1 MKRILIAGNLNAADI
16 RITPS
21 YLRSVR
27 KAGALPVVSFAETD
41 EEARLFA
48 DEYDAL
54 LMPGGGDL
62 PGEHFGQTRHSACTY
77 DDPMRDLSD
86 RLLFNAFRE
95 ADKRI
100 LGICRGCQVINVF
113 LGGTLH
119 QHLPD
124 AYHPVLWHNDHAAG
138 RHAVHIARDTL
149 LETFF
154 GAGEIKVNS
163 HHHQA
168 IDSPGMGLHITAKAP
183 DGVTEAVEGDNI
195 LLIQWHP
202 ERMDDGML
210 PIFTWLCGY
219 RIT

>member
-1 MKRILIAGNLNAADI
+1 MKRILIAGNIN
-16 RITPS
+16 PS
-21 YLRSVR
+21 DVKASPPYLRSVR
-27 KAGALPVVSFAETD
+27 KAGAMPVVSFAEN
-41 EEARLFA
+41 EADAELFA
-48 DEYDAL
+48 GVYDAL

-62 PGEHFGQTRHSACTY
+62 PGEQFGQPRHPACSY

-86 RLLFNAFRE
+86 RLLFDAFRK
-95 ADKRI
+95 AGKRI

-124 AYHPVLWHNDHAAG
+124 AYSPVLWHSAHAEG
-138 RHAVHIARDTL
+138 RHAVAIAPGTL
-149 LETFF
+149 LATFF

-168 IDSPGMGLHITAKAP
+168 IDVLGAGLAIAAKAP
-183 DGVTEAVEGDNI
+183 DGVAEAVEGENV

-210 PIFTWLCGY
+210 PIFEWLLG
-219 RIT
+219 